1 MVSKITVVIF
11 CMLAL
16 SACSTNP
23 PQPTLPKG
31 KWVQMNTHV
40 PAAQA
45 QLQKLKAA
53 KAAQGGN

>member
-1 MVSKITVVIF
+1 MVSKITAAF
-11 CMLAL
+11 FFLLTL

-45 QLQKLKAA
+45 QLQKIKAA

>member
-1 MVSKITVVIF
+1 MFSKLSILFISVFV
-11 CMLAL
+11 L

-23 PQPTLPKG
+23 PQPTEPKG

-45 QLQKLKAA
+45 QLQKIRAA
-53 KAAQGGN
+53 KAAKGGN

>member
-1 MVSKITVVIF
+1 MVSRVLAVF
-11 CMLAL
+11 FSVLMLA
-16 SACSTNP
+16 SCSTNP
-23 PQPTLPKG
+23 PKPTEPKG

-45 QLQKLKAA
+45 QLQKIKAA